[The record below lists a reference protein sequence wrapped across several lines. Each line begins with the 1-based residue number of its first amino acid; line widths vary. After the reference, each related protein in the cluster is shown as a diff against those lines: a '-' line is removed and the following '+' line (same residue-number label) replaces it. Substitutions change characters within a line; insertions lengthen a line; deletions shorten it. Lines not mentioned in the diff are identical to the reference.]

1 MHLRFH
7 RVSIT
12 VLYHN
17 FAHVSSQVR
26 HGGGESVRKFFNWY
40 YWCVNSGSLLG
51 VGLLSLVAQEPAAV
65 AGGFLAAWG
74 GAGAGVT
81 LALVLLAVGRPYYVI
96 YRPGGS
102 PLLST
107 LKILQQGI
115 SGRWNL
121 HKSHIQRYF
130 SIFSTCLI
138 PLLH

>member
-1 MHLRFH
+1 M
-7 RVSIT
+7 
-12 VLYHN
+12 
-17 FAHVSSQVR
+17 
-26 HGGGESVRKFFNWY
+26 
-40 YWCVNSGSLLG
+40 
-51 VGLLSLVAQEPAAV
+51 SLVAQEPATV

-121 HKSHIQRYF
+121 HKSHIQRYVF
-130 SIFSTCLI
+130 NTLYLCNSSSLLGFESTT
-138 PLLH
+138 